1 MLCRQMRIREAMLE
15 DTTAISDLIRPLA
28 EKYIAHEFSPKGAR
42 NLLSSIE
49 PEAIR
54 GYFKSGYKYHIAE
67 ENGVL
72 VGVVAVRDN
81 MHLYHLFVPD
91 TFRGQGFARKLWQ
104 VAHDAC
110 RDADNVGEYRVNS
123 SSFAVGMYRRFGFV
137 ETGPPETRNGVRA
150 VLVKLIEAA

>member
-1 MLCRQMRIREAMLE
+1 MRIREATLE
-15 DTTAISDLIRPLA
+15 DATAISDLIRPLA
-28 EKYIAHEFSPKGAR
+28 EKYIAHEFSAKGAR
-42 NLLSSIE
+42 DLLWSME

-54 GYFKSGYKYHIAE
+54 GYFKSGYKYHVAE

-110 RDADNVGEYRVNS
+110 RDAGKRRRIHGEFLQFRCRNVSQVWLC
-123 SSFAVGMYRRFGFV
+123 
-137 ETGPPETRNGVRA
+137 RNGA
-150 VLVKLIEAA
+150 T